1 MLVTTRFKG
10 FYKIIAEVNL
20 ENTRDSGREMSKGNV
35 KGKYQREMSKG
46 NVNILDY
53 DKYMRIIFLLINK

>member
-10 FYKIIAEVNL
+10 FYKIIAEGNL
-20 ENTRDSGREMSKGNV
+20 ENIRDSGRKC
-35 KGKYQREMSKG
+35 QREMSKG

>member
-20 ENTRDSGREMSKGNV
+20 ENTRDSGRAMSKGNV
-35 KGKYQREMSKG
+35 KEKCQREMSKR
-46 NVNILDY
+46 NVKEKCQY
-53 DKYMRIIFLLINK
+53 S